1 MASST
6 KSEDVLT
13 PEMILSRSGEFE
25 IESVEILYFDHKHIV
40 DLGALFKC
48 KNLSRLDVSNNQI
61 SVISAMRGLKQLAY
75 LNISSNRITNLDP
88 LSGMENLEELNAAGN
103 MIGSMDRLKCLCSI
117 ASLKKLRLYD
127 GIKKL
132 SNLVCDNDLY
142 HKSTLKMLPQ
152 LMMLDGERVKGHGSD
167 LYRICQELDEQMK
180 SLYHEPF
187 CPCNSCK
194 LSKSTPGGR
203 PFGPVVE
210 RPLPGPWFD
219 SKQLTL
225 PEVHTSSSNDIME
238 FQKVLRECKKAD
250 ETASIMLDQ
259 FKSRMTTK

>member
-180 SLYHEPF
+180 
-187 CPCNSCK
+187 C
-194 LSKSTPGGR
+194 GR